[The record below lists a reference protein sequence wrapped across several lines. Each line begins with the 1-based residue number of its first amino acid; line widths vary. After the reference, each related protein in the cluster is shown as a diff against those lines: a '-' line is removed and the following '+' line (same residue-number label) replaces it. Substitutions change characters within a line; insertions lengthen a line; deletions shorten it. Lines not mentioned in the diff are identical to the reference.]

1 MNIPEAKV
9 YFDGSNYIA
18 IAPKS
23 KAQGK
28 PTTTNKHH
36 D

>member
-18 IAPKS
+18 IAPNS
-23 KAQGK
+23 KRK
-28 PTTTNKHH
+28 VSRR
-36 D
+36 